1 MGCGGAAL
9 PVDRRRNRF
18 GARCGAGRR
27 LWGVAAPCPLLLARG
42 SGAQDTAS
50 PRRSQDGRCYFV
62 TAAAPPRYLCAVA
75 SRKPFVSW
83 PIRAP
88 FALPPDVG
96 ERLEGGAWE
105 RKFIRVDTD
114 SKNAPHAGIVTDAR
128 RRWWVTPTFVAAS
141 LRGPP
146 PPAPAVV
153 GAPQRRTHA
162 RFSGLPPSQRR
173 DSFRRCG
180 DTRPTSAARAPGG
193 RRGPLRR
200 ALAGGRA
207 ARVPIGRLARR
218 PGRGHPAP
226 RPTAALPTASRSGPR
241 TRAPSGRC

>member
-128 RRWWVTPTFVAAS
+128 RRRWVTPTFVAAS
-141 LRGPP
+141 LRGPA

-193 RRGPLRR
+193 RRGPLRLGAR
-200 ALAGGRA
+200 WWAGRSRPDRA
-207 ARVPIGRLARR
+207 ARAAAGARPSSATPHRR
-218 PGRGHPAP
+218 P
-226 RPTAALPTASRSGPR
+226 PTASRSAPR

>member
-50 PRRSQDGRCYFV
+50 PRRSQDGRCFFV

-75 SRKPFVSW
+75 SRKPLVSR

-88 FALPPDVG
+88 FALPPDAG
-96 ERLEGGAWE
+96 ERLECDAWE
-105 RKFIRVDTD
+105 RKFIGVDTD

-128 RRWWVTPTFVAAS
+128 RRRWVTPTFVAAS

-146 PPAPAVV
+146 RPLRPLSA
-153 GAPQRRTHA
+153 RRN
-162 RFSGLPPSQRR
+162 
-173 DSFRRCG
+173 
-180 DTRPTSAARAPGG
+180 AARMPASAGFPRPSGG
-193 RRGPLRR
+193 IHSVVAGTRARRRR
-200 ALAGGRA
+200 LAHRGGAVALSGWALAGGVA